1 MIEFFTTINT
11 FIANFI
17 GSFNPDDAVFIVYT
31 ILVFILVICSITIK
45 GNTDNPNIYFISLML
60 IPGLLFIGGV
70 LTKDNDITPYQIE
83 AHTNNQTTRFE
94 KTENYTA
101 SLSDFSTNNT
111 ILTLNGYTEKPEIKA
126 KDLPVYSSATE
137 ATVYFKVNGSNAGKE
152 TYTLPIIVENFT
164 SEDARIYKTKL
175 TPEVTKVEENNL
187 TITVTSNNLKKE
199 KTVKSAVIYVT
210 YSVMDKDKEM
220 IQKEKERTNQHESN
234 QSSNA
239 RDELRRIVNDDN
251 YWK

>member
-11 FIANFI
+11 FLANLI
-17 GSFNPDDAVFIVYT
+17 RSFNPDDAFLIYAALIVA
-31 ILVFILVICSITIK
+31 LFICSVLIK
-45 GNTDNPNIYFISLML
+45 GNMDKPNVYFLSFAL
-60 IPGLLFIGGV
+60 IPSMLLLIGIM
-70 LTKDNDITPYQIE
+70 TRDNDITPYHIDT
-83 AHTNNQTTRFE
+83 HTNNLTTRFE

-101 SLSDFSTNNT
+101 SLSEFSTNNP
-111 ILTLNGYTEKPEIKA
+111 IMTLNSHTDKLKIKA
-126 KDLPVYSSATE
+126 KDLPVHSSVNDATI
-137 ATVYFKVNGSNAGKE
+137 YFKINGSPAGKE

-164 SEDARIYKTKL
+164 SEDARIYKTRL

-199 KTVKSAVIYVT
+199 KTVKSAIIYVT
-210 YSVMDKDKEM
+210 YNVTDKDKEM
-220 IQKEKERTNQHESN
+220 IQEEKNRQTNQASN
-234 QSSNA
+234 TNA